1 MSKKIRLM
9 IVDDS
14 LLFRS
19 WLMQNL
25 ATDSRFEIVGYA
37 INARDAENKLS
48 VLNPDI
54 ISLDIEM
61 PGMSGL
67 DFLKEVLP
75 SHPVP
80 VILVSS
86 LNVRV
91 FDALAAG
98 AIDFVRK
105 PNMETPG
112 GKEAFLSTLKTK
124 LAIGANARV
133 RLPSASALGTKKGT
147 PAANTSI
154 PGVPSPVC
162 RPAAWGQGQTGTGSH
177 RFGVNLQTAVNHTAN
192 HGASFASRS
201 GNFSSPSANF
211 DLIAI
216 GASTGG
222 TEAILEVVRQ
232 FPAKMPGIVITQH
245 MPPGFTAMYAE
256 RLNRLCNL
264 EVKEAVHG
272 DKVLP
277 GRILL
282 APGGLQMRV
291 VRLGA
296 GYSVSC
302 TEEDK
307 VSGHRPSVD
316 VLFTSVAANVKNRA
330 IGVILTG
337 MGADGAAGMLRMRKS
352 GAYTIGQDRDSCVV
366 YGMPMEAYKIGAVCQ
381 QASLSNIPQVVMAQL
396 AKG

>member
-1 MSKKIRLM
+1 MPQKIRLM

-14 LLFRS
+14 LLFRN

-25 ATDSRFEIVGYA
+25 GADPRFEIVGYA
-37 INARDAENKLS
+37 INAMDAENKLT
-48 VLNPDI
+48 VLKPDI
-54 ISLDIEM
+54 MTLDIEM

-67 DFLKEVLP
+67 EFLKKVLP
-75 SHPVP
+75 AHPVP

-105 PNMETPG
+105 PDMDMPG
-112 GKEAFLSTLKTK
+112 GKETFLTTLKAK
-124 LAIGANARV
+124 LSIGANARV
-133 RLPSASALGTKKGT
+133 RLTSTASPTPSTHSMAGTYSFSAKAPAVSGHSSAAAFRGT
-147 PAANTSI
+147 A
-154 PGVPSPVC
+154 
-162 RPAAWGQGQTGTGSH
+162 
-177 RFGVNLQTAVNHTAN
+177 
-192 HGASFASRS
+192 
-201 GNFSSPSANF
+201 SPSSGI
-211 DLIAI
+211 DVIAI

-245 MPPGFTAMYAE
+245 MPPGFTSMYAE
-256 RLNRLCNL
+256 RLNRLCKL
-264 EVKEAVHG
+264 EVKEAAHG
-272 DKVLP
+272 DKILP

-291 VRLGA
+291 VRLGT

-316 VLFTSVAANVKNRA
+316 VLFTSMAANVKNRA

-337 MGADGAAGMLRMRKS
+337 MGADGAAGMLRMRKA
-352 GAYTIGQDRDSCVV
+352 GAYTIGQDRETCVV

-381 QASLSNIPQVVMAQL
+381 QAALSTIPQVVMAQL
-396 AKG
+396 ARG